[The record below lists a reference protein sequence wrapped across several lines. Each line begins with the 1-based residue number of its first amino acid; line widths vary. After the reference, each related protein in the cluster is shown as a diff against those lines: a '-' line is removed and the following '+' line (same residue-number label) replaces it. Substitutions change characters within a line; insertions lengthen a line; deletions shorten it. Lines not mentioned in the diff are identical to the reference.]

1 MGSNLV
7 IRDAQNINGTIV
19 SFSGYESQINYEFF
33 ENFDS
38 VHTKI
43 AYKTDLVQFFKF
55 INKNFGAM
63 SSPMQLEKMHV
74 IAYRNALQTSKV
86 EGHKVC
92 CPKTIIRKLAA
103 ITSYC
108 NFLIEKGLMAS
119 NPTANIKRPLDQ
131 VVTETNDLTDE
142 QVKILLNSIDL
153 SKRSGPL
160 HKAVLFFLF
169 STGIRKSE
177 LINLKL
183 EDYQEHQGIKIIQ
196 YIGKR
201 GKIARTPLHPTAIYF
216 LENYLA
222 HMKSAGNEIKVTDYI
237 FQGCGSRSIQGI
249 NKKLQ
254 ATSIDYIV
262 KYHCKKIGLT
272 ENITPHSARATL
284 IGSLLQSGCDIYKV
298 SQLVNH
304 SNVKTTQAYDKRK
317 KSLIDSPVFKLKYV

>member
-1 MGSNLV
+1 MTGKLIAIN
-7 IRDAQNINGTIV
+7 AQGVGEALHNN
-19 SFSGYESQINYEFF
+19 SSALDFEFF
-33 ENFDS
+33 ENFES
-38 VHTKI
+38 MHTRT
-43 AYKTDLVQFFKF
+43 AYKRDLIQFFKF
-55 INKNFGAM
+55 INESFGSI
-63 SSPMQLEKMHV
+63 SSPMQLQKMHV
-74 IAYRNALQTSKV
+74 IAFRNALHAPKS
-86 EGHKVC
+86 EGRNMC

-108 NFLIEKGLMAS
+108 NFLIEKGLMVT

-131 VVTETNDLTDE
+131 VITETNDLTDE
-142 QVKILLNSIDL
+142 QVKTLLGSIDL

-160 HKAVLFFLF
+160 HKAILVLLF
-169 STGIRKSE
+169 STGIRKGE

-201 GKIARTPLHPTAIYF
+201 GKVARTPLHPVAVF
-216 LENYLA
+216 HLENYLT
-222 HMKSAGNEIKVTDYI
+222 HIKSEGAGLEPTDYL
-237 FQGCGSRSIQGI
+237 FQGCGNRSKIGV

-262 KYHCKKIGLT
+262 KYHCKKIGVT

-317 KSLIDSPVFKLKYV
+317 KSLIDSPVFKLEYV